1 MVDLKIADTI
11 FLTVYYRTE
20 AAGGFTQVDRTYI
33 IESNTS
39 IKNTISKKM

>member
-1 MVDLKIADTI
+1 MVDLKIADAI

-20 AAGGFTQVDRTYI
+20 AASGFTQVDRTCI

-39 IKNTISKKM
+39 IKYNLKKK